1 MSKKHKQKRQS
12 RQNVRGMVPSAQT
25 VFRFTILDFETRRAV
40 DQAAESLGPE
50 LWARDRDSVE
60 KIERAKTADELL
72 DLAVIATGMA
82 EPTWFKRVRQFGPGI
97 VPLMTQRLKSSRD
110 IADATHQTLV
120 REHLIAALRWRGTLG
135 ANALQ
140 ECFADLDEYAQSLVS
155 VVFGVLHA
163 RSSADLIGD
172 LFQRT
177 KQYPEK
183 FFVGALWGLI
193 DLQDPRIADAL
204 AELIQLERV
213 YYEMFGFIA
222 RAGDERTVMPMVS
235 VMVHG
240 NESEREQA
248 GYTLS
253 AIAHRVAREKVIEA
267 LAKDISAEQR
277 ETVERMV
284 DKLLQYPMD
293 AIEDYF
299 EMYYRGMA

>member
-1 MSKKHKQKRQS
+1 MSKKHKQKRQP

-25 VFRFTILDFETRRAV
+25 VWRYTVLDFETRNAI
-40 DQAAESLGPE
+40 DQATESLGPE
-50 LWARDRDSVE
+50 LWARDRDSIE

-82 EPTWFKRVRQFGPGI
+82 ESTWFQRVRQFGPGI
-97 VPLMTQRLKSSRD
+97 VPLMTERLKTSRD
-110 IADATHQTLV
+110 IPDATHQTLV
-120 REHLIAALRWRGTLG
+120 REHLIAALRWRGTVG
-135 ANALQ
+135 ANALE
-140 ECFADLDEYAQSLVS
+140 ECFADLDEYAQSLAS
-155 VVFGVLHA
+155 VVLGILHT
-163 RSSADLIGD
+163 RSSADLIWD

-177 KQYPEK
+177 KQNPEN

-222 RAGDERTVMPMVS
+222 RAGDERTVMPMAS

-240 NESEREQA
+240 NELEHEQA
-248 GYTLS
+248 SYALP
-253 AIAHRVAREKVIEA
+253 AVAHRVGRKKVIEA
-267 LAKDISAEQR
+267 LTKGELAEQS
-277 ETVERMV
+277 EMVERTV